1 MTIPKSAIDARV
13 IFPVVDRIPNALLIL
28 VSPKNKL
35 LISYKSSMNPT
46 PIGILHKK
54 VAFEATKG
62 SSKVVKDK
70 KTKKQTKK
78 PKVVKVEVSYQT
90 VHMNSGKGV
99 LEKIKKFVPE
109 KQPEQKP
116 DKQPREII

>member
-1 MTIPKSAIDARV
+1 MLHEVYGEEGIPLPTNDDVATFAQMTIPKSAIDARV

-54 VAFEATKG
+54 VSFEATKG

-90 VHMNSGKGV
+90 VPVFRKGGS
-99 LEKIKKFVPE
+99 
-109 KQPEQKP
+109 
-116 DKQPREII
+116 